1 MAPLFLFLW
10 VGFAGT
16 ARSYRR
22 CRISRERAMP
32 AMLLPREFFLRLRGH
47 SDAGA
52 WERSIPFRIP
62 RHEVERWPRQA
73 DGSGHD
79 GFPGKKTALWR

>member
-1 MAPLFLFLW
+1 
-10 VGFAGT
+10 
-16 ARSYRR
+16 
-22 CRISRERAMP
+22 MP
-32 AMLLPREFFLRLRGH
+32 GMLLPRALFLGRRGH

-52 WERSIPFRIP
+52 GKRSIPFRIP

>member
-1 MAPLFLFLW
+1 
-10 VGFAGT
+10 
-16 ARSYRR
+16 
-22 CRISRERAMP
+22 MP
-32 AMLLPREFFLRLRGH
+32 AMLLPSGVFSALHGH

-52 WERSIPFRIP
+52 GKRSIPFRIP